1 MSEIKLNLQKASTAL
16 KLNLEKKGI
25 IVPPAIDI
33 GFLMDVSGS
42 FDDEHRSGLTNAIM
56 ARIAPWGLVFDPDKK
71 MDVITYSNSA
81 RNVEHV
87 GEVNEY
93 NYSNF
98 VEKKIIDQ
106 VVGYN
111 GGTDYS
117 YAIKKALEL
126 FGWIEVASEQKEEKQ
141 GFFKKLF
148 GGSKPAQATEATQ
161 KRPAVI
167 FNLTDGENFDKKETE
182 QLINESNSRGDKV
195 FFVFIGAS
203 NQSPDFSFLQKLA
216 TKYSNFEFHRVTDL
230 NKFINLSDDELNEI
244 FVTPKYLAW
253 LKS

>member
-16 KLNLEKKGI
+16 KLNLEKKGVI
-25 IVPPAIDI
+25 TPPAIDI

-42 FDDEHRSGLTNAIM
+42 FDDEHRSGLTNAMM

-71 MDVITYSNSA
+71 MDVITYSNGA

-87 GEVNEY
+87 GDVNEY
-93 NYSNF
+93 NYSDF
-98 VEKKIIDQ
+98 VQKKIIDR

-117 YAIKKALEL
+117 YAIKKVLEL
-126 FGWIEVASEQKEEKQ
+126 FGWGDVVTEEKQ

-148 GGSKPAQATEATQ
+148 GGSKPTQAIQTSQ
-161 KRPAVI
+161 KRPAVV
-167 FNLTDGENFDKKETE
+167 FNLTDGENFDKMETE
-182 QLINESNSRGDKV
+182 QVISESNARGDKV

-203 NQSPDFSFLQKLA
+203 NQRPDFSFLQKLA
-216 TKYSNFEFHRVTDL
+216 SKYSNFEFHRVTDL
-230 NKFINLSDDELNEI
+230 NKFIGQSDDELNEM
-244 FVTPKYLAW
+244 FVTTKYLAW